1 MKRSTTRI
9 LTTHTGSL
17 PRPWDLVDLLQAKE
31 AGVLS
36 DRAAFDGR
44 VREAVAE
51 VVRRQVE
58 AGVDVVSDGEQGKLS
73 YSTYVKD
80 RLSGFEGESLTPPPP
95 PGKVSRKPVPG
106 ERLSP
111 FERCPLA
118 TGPSHG
124 KIVENCRQM
133 LET

>member
-95 PGKVSRKPVPG
+95 HLGRFPGSQYPASGYLHSSDARLQRAHRT
-106 ERLSP
+106 ER
-111 FERCPLA
+111 
-118 TGPSHG
+118 
-124 KIVENCRQM
+124 
-133 LET
+133 